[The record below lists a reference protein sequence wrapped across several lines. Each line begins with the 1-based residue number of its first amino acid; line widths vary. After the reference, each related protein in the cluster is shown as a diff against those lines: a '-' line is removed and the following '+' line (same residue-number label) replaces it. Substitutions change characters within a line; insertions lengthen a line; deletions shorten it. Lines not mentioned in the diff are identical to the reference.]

1 MLRGIAMTK
10 LQKDDV
16 IVNSYFNSQTDEE
29 VALNMA
35 DIIAKLVNRN
45 IKELEIKTDI
55 EKERPIA
62 SL

>member
-1 MLRGIAMTK
+1 MSK
-10 LQKDDV
+10 LQKVVV

>member
-1 MLRGIAMTK
+1 MTK

-16 IVNSYFNSQTDEE
+16 IINSYFNSQTDEE

-45 IKELEIKTDI
+45 IKELEIKVDI
-55 EKERPIA
+55 EKERPVA

>member
-1 MLRGIAMTK
+1 MTK

-16 IVNSYFNSQTDEE
+16 IVNSYFNSQTDED